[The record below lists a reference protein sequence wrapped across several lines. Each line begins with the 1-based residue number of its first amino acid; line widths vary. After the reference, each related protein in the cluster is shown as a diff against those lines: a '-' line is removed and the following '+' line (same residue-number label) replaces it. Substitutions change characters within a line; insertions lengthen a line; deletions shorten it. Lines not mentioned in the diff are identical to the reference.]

1 MKKQPSFFLCLAL
14 FLLFSCQTKTTKTE
28 LVKDPDYGFSLSNL
42 DTSVSPCTNFYQYAV
57 GGWLKQNPVPASESK
72 WGSFSILNN
81 ENLTKLKLIL
91 EETSAKQQKKG
102 SDEQLVGDMY
112 KSAIDSNFVNELGIS
127 PLENYIRKIEALS
140 TTDEILLILAEM
152 RKLGSGFLFGYYVGQ
167 DEKNSEKYI
176 TTIYQGG
183 LGLPDREFYFPQDE
197 RGNTILTEYKSH
209 IKQLFLLIGKPDT
222 EAEKSAKFVQEIEI
236 QLAQQSMDR
245 VALRDPEKTYN
256 LQTIKELNQLAPNI
270 NWNIFI
276 ESAGLKGVS
285 EVVVGQPQFLV
296 NVSKMLKAV
305 SIEKWKAYIT
315 FHLVND
321 FSPYLSLPF
330 EKAHFNFYDKTLS
343 GKKEM
348 KPRWKRSLE
357 IINSTLGETMG
368 KLYVQKHFSE
378 SSKKRIA
385 EMVENLR
392 EIYKERILQL
402 DWMSDSTKQQ
412 ALAKLEKFNKKIGYP
427 DTWKDYSNIEI
438 SNNTLLQNVMNCRQ
452 WQYQEMVTRIGKPVD
467 KNEWL
472 MNPQTINAYYSPNMN
487 EIVFPAAILQPPFFN
502 PDADDAINYGG
513 IGAVIGHE
521 FTHGFDDQ
529 GAKFDGNGNMH
540 NWWSDADKTKFKERT
555 EVLVKQFNEYQP
567 LENVFVNGELTLGE
581 NMADLGGLLL
591 AYYALEKSMKTKNH
605 TKINDFTYQQRFF
618 LGWAQ
623 VWHAN
628 IKDEAMGQMVKTDS
642 HSPSEYRVNGPLSNL
657 PEFINAWGCNENN
670 AMVRKEKVKIW

>member
-1 MKKQPSFFLCLAL
+1 M
-14 FLLFSCQTKTTKTE
+14 
-28 LVKDPDYGFSLSNL
+28 KDPDYGFSLSNL